1 MDFQEKA
8 NPKALQDSDISQ
20 IARTKSLIEQLNQL
34 IANKEA
40 QLQEPEAKRAM
51 ELTLKNLKKHRSELE
66 EELRIAI
73 GSDNEELVEESTNKT
88 TDSATPVHSPSESN
102 IALTKSVSTN

>member
-8 NPKALQDSDISQ
+8 NTKVLQDSDMSQ

-40 QLQEPEAKRAM
+40 QLQKPDAKRAM
-51 ELTLKNLKKHRSELE
+51 MLTLKNLKKHRSELE

-73 GSDNEELVEESTNKT
+73 GGNNEELIEEGINK
-88 TDSATPVHSPSESN
+88 
-102 IALTKSVSTN
+102 